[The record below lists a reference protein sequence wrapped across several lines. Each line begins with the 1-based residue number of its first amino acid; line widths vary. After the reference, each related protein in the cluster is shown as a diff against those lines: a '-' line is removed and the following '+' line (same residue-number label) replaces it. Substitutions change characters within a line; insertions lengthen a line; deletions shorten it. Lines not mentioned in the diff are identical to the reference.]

1 MEGVFTVTALNRAVN
16 ERLSND
22 PELGKVRV
30 RGEISGLKKYPSGHF
45 YFTLKDDYASVS
57 CVLFRQAAVNAP
69 ATISDGMQAVL
80 LARTNLYDKNGRFQL
95 IVDSVQEEGVG
106 DLYRRFLELKEQL
119 AREGL
124 FDEKKKKAIPFLPRR
139 IVAITSEAGAVIRDI
154 IHVLRRRFP
163 GIRLLLIPVPVQG
176 AGAER
181 EIAAAIEIANLLSL
195 GDLIIVGRGGGSP
208 EDLQPFNEE
217 VTARAIAASAIP
229 VISAVG
235 HETDYTIADFAADLR
250 APTPSAAAELAVP
263 VKQDLLLRIDQLAS
277 SMEQALT
284 SRIDAQLKRVAD
296 LSSRPVLVHPAA
308 IVDRHQARVELLT
321 HRLYFTWGRRGD
333 REEGR
338 IRELGA
344 VIRTAAQKHL
354 DREIHRVEQAA
365 RALDALSPL
374 AVLSRGYTVVTDDKG
389 LTVTQARQLE
399 KGDVIG
405 LVFNDGQVGCEVVD
419 PLV

>member
-16 ERLSND
+16 ECLSND

-263 VKQDLLLRIDQLAS
+263 VKQDLLLRINQLAS

-354 DREIHRVEQAA
+354 DRETHRVEQAS

-389 LTVTQARQLE
+389 LAVTQARQLE